1 MSTYLKD
8 TIKLTETEMKMVMCS
23 MEEKKEKP
31 KSDLHKFITEKKVTK
46 MEGMDS
52 DLIVVCKDPKK
63 TTPSKE
69 TMFMMTK

>member
-1 MSTYLKD
+1 MKD
-8 TIKLTETEMKMVMCS
+8 TIKLTETEMKMVMCA

-31 KSDLHKFITEKKVTK
+31 KSDLHKFITEKKGTK
-46 MEGMDS
+46 MES
-52 DLIVVCKDPKK
+52 EADLIVVCKDPKK